1 MSCRHAR
8 QSVTKGIRGAIRKI
22 TDVDAQLGRY
32 LEATIKT
39 GTACRFDAQLRE
51 AVDWVVEESSSE

>member
-1 MSCRHAR
+1 M
-8 QSVTKGIRGAIRKI
+8 TKGIRGAIRKI

-39 GTACRFDAQLRE
+39 GTACRFDTQLRE